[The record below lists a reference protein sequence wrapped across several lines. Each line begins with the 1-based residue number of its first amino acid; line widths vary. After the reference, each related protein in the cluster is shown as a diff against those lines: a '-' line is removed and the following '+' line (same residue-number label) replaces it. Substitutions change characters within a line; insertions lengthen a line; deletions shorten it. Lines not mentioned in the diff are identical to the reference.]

1 MVITYHGK
9 QFFKLQL
16 GDVVIACNPVSK
28 DAKVASGKLTKF
40 GADVCLITT
49 NLPEYNGA
57 EQVSFGGKDPF
68 IVKGPGEYEVKGI
81 FIRGI
86 LSEATIKGKQVV
98 NTIYTLTLDNIKIA
112 FLGCLTSDLSADAKE
127 AIDSVDVLFVPLSG
141 SYELLTP
148 QKAQSFVVSL
158 EPKIVI
164 PMDYDEKSLPL
175 FFKESGKT
183 SVEAIEKLTIKKK
196 DVESKDEEIVIL
208 EEI

>member
-16 GDVVIACNPVSK
+16 GDIVFACNPISK
-28 DAKVASGKLTKF
+28 DAKIASGKVTKF
-40 GADVCLITT
+40 GADVCLVTT
-49 NLPEYNGA
+49 NLPEYNGV
-57 EQVSFGGKDPF
+57 EQVRFGEKDPF
-68 IVKGPGEYEVKGI
+68 IIRGPGEYEVKGI

-86 LSEATIKGKQVV
+86 LSDIEIKGERMI

-112 FLGCLTSDLSADAKE
+112 FLGCLTSELSADAKE
-127 AIDSVDVLFVPLSG
+127 AIDSVDILFVPLSG
-141 SYELLTP
+141 TYELLSP
-148 QKAQSFVVSL
+148 QKAQSLVVSL

-196 DVESKDEEIVIL
+196 DVDGKDEEIVIL